1 MKMSRRAQ
9 RMQRHHERRK
19 PFTGFNLV
27 ALMDIFTIL
36 VFFLLVNSSDVE
48 VLPTTKGLQLPESIA
63 SKKPEE
69 TLVVMVNDEDIVVR
83 GKKVASVAAV
93 IESSSLVIEPLKSE
107 LDYQRQRF
115 AARGRTPDN
124 ATPGGEITIM
134 GDKEIPFKLLKKVM
148 VTCTRA
154 NYTKISLAVLKKT
167 RRAG

>member
-1 MKMSRRAQ
+1 
-9 RMQRHHERRK
+9 MQRHHERKKR
-19 PFTGFNLV
+19 FTGFNLV

-48 VLPTTKGLQLPESIA
+48 VLPTTKGLKLPESVA

-69 TLVVMVNDEDIVVR
+69 TLVVMVNDQNILVR

-93 IESSSLVIEPLKSE
+93 VASPSLVIEPLKSE
-107 LDYQRQRF
+107 LDYQSKRSLNKSKGSGKSTAQR
-115 AARGRTPDN
+115 
-124 ATPGGEITIM
+124 EITIM

-167 RRAG
+167 RQEGVRL